1 MEAVFLYLLNRAVA
15 GTWMLAAVLLAR
27 LLLKKAPRRWVL
39 LLWLLAAL
47 RLALPALPESRTS
60 LVPETTPVQVVAS
73 IQEQEP
79 VTAAPNME
87 APAQRHSRA
96 EIASWVWAAGAAG
109 MAIYAAGS
117 DLRLWRRVR
126 ESVPLE
132 GNVRLCDGIST
143 PFLLGLVRPRV
154 YLPTALPEADRGWVL
169 AHEKTHLRRGDPW
182 WKALGFVL
190 LTVYWFDPLAW
201 LCFALFC
208 RDLETACDEAVI
220 RNYSVQDRQSYAET
234 LLRCSAPGFSLA
246 APLAFSE
253 GNVKGRIRAIAG
265 YKKPAVVF
273 SVLAVALSLGL
284 AGCFLTN
291 PKTETFVPAEVQV
304 NDWLSSYYPSGALIT
319 DAQQAQAWYQMALDM
334 EVDGEKTPAGYS
346 YGLVF
351 RDKSGVERTFM
362 IASNGVGCFSEIQ
375 ESQLVP
381 DWYSGGEAL
390 YEAADEAAKAARV
403 NDAQIVPE
411 AQNIADGVRAALAE
425 QYPMYEQAEFRAV
438 SHALLAPT
446 ENSGNPAASI
456 RICVTYQF
464 ADYVREGRML
474 QPTQARREIAVM
486 DMTPMPD
493 GTLQC
498 AAFYDAKAL
507 TDDPSIAE
515 PFQDAIEG
523 AQRYNYA
530 LSENCL
536 AQAQAYARKLGENVE
551 VGYLQPQFG

>member
-1 MEAVFLYLLNRAVA
+1 MEAVFLYLLNHAIA
-15 GTWMLAAVLLAR
+15 GTWMLLAVLAAR
-27 LLLKKAPRRWVL
+27 ALLKKVPRRWVL

-60 LVPETTPVQVVAS
+60 LVPETTPVQVVGA
-73 IQEQEP
+73 IQEQE
-79 VTAAPNME
+79 TITE
-87 APAQRHSRA
+87 APSEEVSCISRV

-109 MAIYAAGS
+109 MAIYAAVS
-117 DLRLWRRVR
+117 DLRLRRRVR
-126 ESVPLE
+126 ESVPLHD
-132 GNVRLCDGIST
+132 NVRLCDGIST
-143 PFLLGLVRPRV
+143 PFLLGLIWSRV
-154 YLPTALPEADRGWVL
+154 YLPASLPEADRSWVL
-169 AHEKTHLRRGDPW
+169 AHEQVHLRRGDHW
-182 WKALGFVL
+182 WKALGFLL
-190 LTVYWFDPLAW
+190 LTVYWFHPLVW
-201 LCFALFC
+201 LGYALFC
-208 RDLETACDEAVI
+208 RDLEGACDEAVI
-220 RNYSVQDRQSYAET
+220 RNVSVSERQSYAET

-291 PKTETFVPAEVQV
+291 PKSETFTPVEVQV
-304 NDWLSSYYPSGALIT
+304 NDWLSSYYPSGALVS
-319 DAQQAQAWYQMALDM
+319 DAQQAREWYQMAQEM
-334 EVDGEKTPAGYS
+334 KGDGEKTPEGYS

-425 QYPMYEQAEFRAV
+425 QYPIYEQAEFRAV

>member
-1 MEAVFLYLLNRAVA
+1 MEAVFLYLLNHAVS

-27 LLLKKAPRRWVL
+27 LALKKAPRRWVL
-39 LLWLLAAL
+39 LLWGLAAL
-47 RLALPALPESRTS
+47 RLALPALPESRAS
-60 LVPETTPVQVVAS
+60 LVPEAAPVEVVGA
-73 IQEQEP
+73 IQEPET
-79 VTAAPNME
+79 VAAAPSE
-87 APAQRHSRA
+87 ETLSISRA
-96 EIASWVWAAGAAG
+96 EIASRVWAAGAAG

-117 DLRLWRRVR
+117 DLRLRRRVR

-143 PFLLGLVRPRV
+143 PFLLGLVRPSV

-253 GNVKGRIRAIAG
+253 GNVKGRIRAIAR
-265 YKKPAVVF
+265 YRKPAVVF

-291 PKTETFVPAEVQV
+291 PKAETFTPVEVQV

-319 DAQQAQAWYQMALDM
+319 DEQQAQAWYQMAQDM
-334 EVDGEKTPAGYS
+334 EVDGAKTPEGYS

-351 RDKSGVERTFM
+351 RDQTGTERTFM
-362 IASNGVGCFSEIQ
+362 ISSNGVGCFSEIQ
-375 ESQLVP
+375 ENQLVP
-381 DWYSGGEAL
+381 DWLSGGEAL

-464 ADYVREGRML
+464 ADYVREGNTL
-474 QPTQARREIAVM
+474 LPAQARREIAVM